1 MSSLKQQI
9 RTNQALQ
16 VIQHANSG
24 MSNIDACQEVGI
36 PRSTFYYFVN
46 QNPDAIASFQD
57 MQMVAALEQFAL
69 ILANQAEILE
79 RIIQDGLADDT
90 KPRERVAIYK
100 EITKRADELMEL
112 IQASQRSDA
121 VANDILTGPKLEPGV
136 SRFSPFST
144 PTILDITPEYTSGS
158 GIEL

>member
-24 MSNIDACQEVGI
+24 MSIIDAYQEVGI
-36 PRSTFYYFVN
+36 PRSTFYYFVD

-69 ILANQAEILE
+69 ILANQSEILQ
-79 RIIQDGLADDT
+79 RIIQDGLADNT
-90 KPRERVAIYK
+90 KPRQRVAIYK
-100 EITKRADELMEL
+100 EITKRADELMGL
-112 IQASQRSDA
+112 IQASQKSDTD
-121 VANDILTGPKLEPGV
+121 VNDILSGPKLDPGV
-136 SRFSPFST
+136 SRFSAFST
-144 PTILDITPEYTSGS
+144 PAMLDIMPDYTSGS
-158 GIEL
+158 GIE